1 MTSQVMD
8 ARTANHG
15 YGEVM
20 ETEEPPRVGLL
31 LREWRRRRKLSQLDL
46 ALRADSSTRHLSCVE
61 TGRARPSREM
71 VLRLAE
77 HLDVPLRDRNGLLL
91 AAGYAPAYRESPLD
105 SERMAMVRS
114 AVRAML
120 AGHEPY
126 PAAAIDRIWNIV
138 DRNDAM
144 SLLLGTVP
152 PHLTESGGNVM
163 RLILHPEGLAS
174 QCLNFAQVR
183 AHALGRLR
191 HQADTTGHRDLRELY
206 EEVSAYPAPPDLDAD
221 PGPVDP
227 TGIVVPL
234 RIRTPLGDMAF
245 FSTIATFGAPADV
258 TLSELAVESFFP
270 MDEQTDTLLRALAAM
285 RPEGQ

>member
-1 MTSQVMD
+1 
-8 ARTANHG
+8 
-15 YGEVM
+15 M
-20 ETEEPPRVGLL
+20 EIQEPSRVGPL
-31 LREWRRRRKLSQLDL
+31 LREWRRRRKLSQLEL

-61 TGRARPSREM
+61 TGRARPSRELP
-71 VLRLAE
+71 V
-77 HLDVPLRDRNGLLL
+77 LLL

-105 SERMAMVRS
+105 SEPMAMVRS
-114 AVRAML
+114 AIRAML

-126 PAAAIDRIWNIV
+126 PAAAIDRAWNIV

-144 SLLLGTVP
+144 SLLMGTVP
-152 PHLTESGGNVM
+152 PRLAESGGNVM
-163 RLILHPEGLAS
+163 RLILHPEGLAP

-191 HQADTTGHRDLRELY
+191 HQADTTGHDDLRALY
-206 EEVSAYPAPPDLDAD
+206 EEVSAYPVPPGLDTD

-227 TGIVVPL
+227 AGIVVPL

-270 MDEQTDTLLRALAAM
+270 MDERTDALLRTLASMGAQ
-285 RPEGQ
+285 G